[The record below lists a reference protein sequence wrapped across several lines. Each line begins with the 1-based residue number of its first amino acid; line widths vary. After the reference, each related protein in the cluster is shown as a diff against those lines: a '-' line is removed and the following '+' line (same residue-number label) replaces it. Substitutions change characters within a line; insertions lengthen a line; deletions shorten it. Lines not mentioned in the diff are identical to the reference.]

1 MDSSIRESA
10 ANERRM
16 TAATI
21 QIRKSSRFHALAG
34 ASAIFVMI
42 VLLGGFAVPWI
53 SPYGSGELRPDNLL
67 EGPSWSHPMGTD
79 ALGRDLLTR
88 VLYGARVSMT
98 VGIGT
103 ALIALVIGT
112 TYGLVSGFKGGKLD
126 DFMMRIVDIFYGLP
140 DMLIFILLSL
150 LFGKSIV
157 GLLIAL
163 GLVTWVRFAR
173 ITRGQV
179 LQAKE
184 FVYVEGARAMGAPR
198 RRILLRHILPNILGP
213 ILVTLTFSIPA
224 AILAESTLSFIGLG
238 INDPYSGWGTSWG
251 TLAQD
256 GWRAMRAYPHIIF
269 FPAAAIVLTI
279 LAFNT
284 TQVYRGRGGQRRAMA
299 GGEVPLRNGQP
310 GSARTKARMSRGARR
325 ARWLNVPPVARRVV
339 AKVCQ
344 ERPLVA
350 CSSTSLRRPAGA
362 PLTRPV
368 MPPPAL
374 SRSEIRGTTRS
385 VIAVVRSAAASVK
398 PNVTVR
404 DGPVAGV

>member
-1 MDSSIRESA
+1 MELSIRESA

-16 TAATI
+16 TTATT
-21 QIRKSSRFHALAG
+21 QIRNFRRFDALAV
-34 ASAIFVMI
+34 ASAVFIMI
-42 VLLGGFAVPWI
+42 VLLSGFAVPWI
-53 SPYGSGELRPDNLL
+53 SPYGSGELREDNLL
-67 EGPSWSHPMGTD
+67 AGPSWTHPMGTD

-103 ALIALVIGT
+103 ALIALIIGT
-112 TYGLVSGFKGGKLD
+112 TYGLVSGFKGGHID
-126 DFMMRIVDIFYGLP
+126 DFMMRLVDIFYGLP

-150 LFGKSIV
+150 LLGKSIG
-157 GLLIAL
+157 GLLVAL

-198 RRILLRHILPNILGP
+198 RRILMRHILPNILGP

-284 TQVYRGRGGQRRAMA
+284 VGNA
-299 GGEVPLRNGQP
+299 LRDLLDP
-310 GSARTKARMSRGARR
+310 RTR
-325 ARWLNVPPVARRVV
+325 
-339 AKVCQ
+339 
-344 ERPLVA
+344 
-350 CSSTSLRRPAGA
+350 
-362 PLTRPV
+362 
-368 MPPPAL
+368 
-374 SRSEIRGTTRS
+374 
-385 VIAVVRSAAASVK
+385 
-398 PNVTVR
+398 
-404 DGPVAGV
+404 

>member
-1 MDSSIRESA
+1 MELSIRESA

-16 TAATI
+16 TTATT
-21 QIRKSSRFHALAG
+21 QIRNFRRFDALTG
-34 ASAIFVMI
+34 ASAVFIMI
-42 VLLGGFAVPWI
+42 VLLSGFAVPWI
-53 SPYGSGELRPDNLL
+53 SPYGSGELREDNLL
-67 EGPSWSHPMGTD
+67 AGPSWTHPMGTD

-103 ALIALVIGT
+103 ALIALIIGT
-112 TYGLVSGFKGGKLD
+112 TYGLVSGFKGGHID
-126 DFMMRIVDIFYGLP
+126 DFMMRLVDIFYGLP

-150 LFGKSIV
+150 LLGKSIG
-157 GLLIAL
+157 GLLVAL

-198 RRILLRHILPNILGP
+198 RRILMRHILPNILGP

-284 TQVYRGRGGQRRAMA
+284 V
-299 GGEVPLRNGQP
+299 
-310 GSARTKARMSRGARR
+310 GSALRDLLDPRTR
-325 ARWLNVPPVARRVV
+325 
-339 AKVCQ
+339 
-344 ERPLVA
+344 
-350 CSSTSLRRPAGA
+350 
-362 PLTRPV
+362 
-368 MPPPAL
+368 
-374 SRSEIRGTTRS
+374 
-385 VIAVVRSAAASVK
+385 
-398 PNVTVR
+398 
-404 DGPVAGV
+404 